1 MIESLPR
8 RVWLWLAAGIF
19 VALLLLLWLLAPI
32 LMPFA
37 AGSLLAYLGN
47 PLVVR
52 LTRFGMSRKWAV
64 GLTFS
69 SLLSATVVSLAL
81 LTPLLWKQMLY
92 VESRLPRLLR
102 WINRDAI
109 PWLEGHLHID
119 INRIDMD
126 LVTEWLSGYWTE
138 AGAVA
143 GNVLS
148 QVAASSVSVLTIVG
162 LIGLVPVVTFYL
174 LLDWDDLLER
184 TRKLLPR
191 DIEPKVS
198 QLVKEC
204 DEVLAAFLRGQLMVM
219 MALGLIYAVGL
230 QIVGLKLAL
239 MIGLVAGLCSII
251 PYFGFA
257 IGIVAATL
265 AAVVQFG
272 TFNAV
277 LLVWA
282 VFAVGQAIEGW
293 ILQPWLVG
301 DRIGLHPV
309 AVIFAIMA
317 GGQLFGFVGMLLAL
331 PAAAVI
337 MVLLRHVHARYQK
350 SRLYQGAG
358 ATIVPEGAPADSSAD
373 TPVTSDDSSSHAD
386 L

>member
-1 MIESLPR
+1 MMEYFPR
-8 RVWLWLAAGIF
+8 RVWLWLAAGTVI
-19 VALLLLLWLLAPI
+19 LLLVLLWLLSPI

-37 AGSLLAYLGN
+37 AAALLAYLGN

-52 LTRFGMSRKWAV
+52 LMRLGMSRKWAV

-69 SLLSATVVSLAL
+69 SLLSGTVVALAL
-81 LTPLLWKQMLY
+81 LIPLLWKQMLY

-102 WINRDAI
+102 WINREAI
-109 PWLEGHLHID
+109 PWLESHLHIN

-138 AGAVA
+138 AGVVA

-148 QVAASSVSVLTIVG
+148 QVAASSMSALTILG

-174 LLDWDDLLER
+174 LLDWDDLLAR

-204 DEVLAAFLRGQLMVM
+204 DDVLAAFLRGQLMVM
-219 MALGLIYAVGL
+219 VALGVIYAVGL

-257 IGIVAATL
+257 IGIVAATI

-277 LLVWA
+277 LLVWG

-293 ILQPWLVG
+293 VLQPWLVG

-337 MVLLRHVHARYQK
+337 MVLLRHVHARYQQ
-350 SRLYQGAG
+350 SRLYQGASG
-358 ATIVPEGAPADSSAD
+358 EFAPDATSTTSEATDVQSDSQ
-373 TPVTSDDSSSHAD
+373 SHAD

>member
-1 MIESLPR
+1 MIEQLSQ
-8 RVWLWLAAGIF
+8 RVWWWLAAGA
-19 VALLLLLWLLAPI
+19 VLLIVLLWLLAPI

-37 AGSLLAYLGN
+37 AGALLAYLGN
-47 PLVVR
+47 PLVMR
-52 LTRFGMSRKWAV
+52 LMRFGLSRKWAV

-69 SLLSATVVSLAL
+69 TLLSSTIVALILLA
-81 LTPLLWKQMLY
+81 PLLWKQMLY

-102 WINRDAI
+102 WVNREAI
-109 PWLEGHLHID
+109 PWLEGHLRVD

-143 GNVLS
+143 GNMLS
-148 QVAASSVSVLTIVG
+148 QVAASSMSVLTIIG

-174 LLDWDDLLER
+174 LLDWDELIER
-184 TRKLLPR
+184 SRKLLPR
-191 DIEPKVS
+191 TIEPKVC

-204 DEVLAAFLRGQLMVM
+204 DDVLAAFLRGQLMVM
-219 MALGLIYAVGL
+219 VALGIVYAVGL

-239 MIGLVAGLCSII
+239 MIGLVAGLGSII

-257 IGIVAATL
+257 LGIVAATI

-272 TFNAV
+272 SFHAV

-282 VFAVGQAIEGW
+282 VFAIGQAIEGW

-331 PAAAVI
+331 PVAAVI
-337 MVLLRHVHARYQK
+337 MVLLRHLHARYQQ
-350 SRLYQGAG
+350 SRLYQGADFG
-358 ATIVPEGAPADSSAD
+358 RLDTDQVSAED
-373 TPVTSDDSSSHAD
+373 TPTVEDSHEPHANH
-386 L
+386 